1 MRGRNI
7 RIFYDAE
14 LELFESLQFCPM
26 SDRSEA
32 LKEEISKSGPVISRS
47 YQSSTNGS
55 GNFPGGTVVQLWAKR
70 SFTSHLV
77 HVQSRMKS

>member
-32 LKEEISKSGPVISRS
+32 LKEEISKSGPVISNLPQMVVEISR
-47 YQSSTNGS
+47 
-55 GNFPGGTVVQLWAKR
+55 VVQWYNFGRKGV
-70 SFTSHLV
+70 SH
-77 HVQSRMKS
+77 RIWYMCNRG